1 MYIPNDDT
9 QYYILWLKRLNLN
22 IMNLPIE
29 LDKSPQSSEANE

>member
-29 LDKSPQSSEANE
+29 LDKSPQSCKANE